1 MISKFNWR
9 IVYPIILF
17 IVIVSLYWPVTNTFY
32 QQDEWYGYGTYL
44 ANGVATIF
52 SSSTHLSKNL
62 GSIFLDTNGLIN
74 IILGE
79 GRIFTRLLQYMFYNN
94 FPLNIVP
101 ISLFALVLHSAN
113 AILVFLLAKKIFK
126 RDLAAFFG
134 SLFFAVNSV
143 SQSAITWSAASV
155 NALPSTSLVLIAILS
170 FFNYLDYNKTKWLF
184 YSFISIYI
192 SLFFRETGIFL
203 FILLPTISLFYNK
216 YSLKTFIRTYWYFF
230 LAIGLIVAF
239 RLYEFKAV
247 PYQEA
252 LFLTGSSKYF
262 FDSLIVRS
270 VLYPLTSFSLSIVP
284 PEAFLNLSRYLTNVY
299 YPFVPEAQFNLIAQT
314 AVLDFLALLLS
325 IVIGIISLILYKK
338 SNTKIRRQMIFWY
351 IFLLASFLP
360 YVVISKSFSYL
371 ESRYYYVSS
380 ISWAIIFAW
389 VFYILIK
396 KIKSKFAYILFLLIY
411 LVFIFI
417 HIKTVKNDI
426 TKLVD
431 ESQTRISILNQLS
444 VIKPKLD
451 SNKNIFYI
459 TGDSDYYIIGNK
471 VPFQQGVGYTLL
483 SFYFDKSNY
492 PKELLNNTDLFE
504 IGKEGYYEE
513 NGYGFGYFTDQKLME
528 EQAKKYNIPDKNIYK
543 FYYNSKTAKLEK
555 L

>member
-126 RDLAAFFG
+126 RDLPAFFG

-155 NALPSTSLVLIAILS
+155 NALPSTFLVLIAILS

-203 FILLPTISLFYNK
+203 FILLPTISLLYNK
-216 YSLKTFIRTYWYFF
+216 YSIKSFIRTYWYFF
-230 LAIGLIVAF
+230 LAIGLIVTF

-389 VFYILIK
+389 VFYILEKLK
-396 KIKSKFAYILFLLIY
+396 KKFIYILFILIY
-411 LVFIFI
+411 SVFIFI
-417 HIKTVKNDI
+417 HIRTIKTGLNRVVNES
-426 TKLVD
+426 LV
-431 ESQTRISILNQLS
+431 RISILNQISL
-444 VIKPKLD
+444 ILPKLE
-451 SNKNIFYI
+451 SKKNIFYV
-459 TGDSDYYIIGNK
+459 TGDNDYYIAGNK
-471 VPFQQGVGYTLL
+471 IPFQQGVGYTLL
-483 SFYFDKSNY
+483 AYYY
-492 PKELLNNTDLFE
+492 PKSQYPADFLNNAELFE
-504 IGKEGYYEE
+504 IGKEGYYEKE
-513 NGYGFGYFTDQKLME
+513 GYGFGYFTSIKLME
-528 EQAKKYNIPDKNIYK
+528 EQSRMFKIQDENIYK